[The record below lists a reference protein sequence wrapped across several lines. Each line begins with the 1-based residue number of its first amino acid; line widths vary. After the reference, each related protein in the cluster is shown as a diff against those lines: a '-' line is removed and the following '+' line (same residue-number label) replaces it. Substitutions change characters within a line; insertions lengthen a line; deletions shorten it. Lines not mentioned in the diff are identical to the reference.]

1 MKSVKSILSALGL
14 VAEPHPISLGLD
26 AEPDQI
32 LRYYFFIFFNLFLYH
47 HIKIIQKHQKY

>member
-32 LRYYFFIFFNLFLYH
+32 LRYYFFKFIFISSHQNNTKTS
-47 HIKIIQKHQKY
+47 KILI